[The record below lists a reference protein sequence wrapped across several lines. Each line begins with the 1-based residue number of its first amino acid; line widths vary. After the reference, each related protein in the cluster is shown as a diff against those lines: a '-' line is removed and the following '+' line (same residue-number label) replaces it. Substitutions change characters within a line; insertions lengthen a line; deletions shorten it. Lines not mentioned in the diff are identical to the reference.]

1 MKKIISVFAVAALVS
16 VAASAQGFDKGES
29 KDGNNDAWRE
39 KVRAEQVAFITSE
52 LDLTESEA
60 QKFWPVY
67 NEVQAQRRDAY
78 KESFEAM
85 KELEESIQN
94 QQEPDK
100 KLDKYVS
107 ARKKI
112 AEIENDSVKKYSK
125 VLPKQKVAK
134 LLLSEERFRHN
145 QIGKLGRE
153 GRPGGHGQMR
163 PPGQRP
169 DGQRPQG
176 GRPKGQRPTKK
187 SLPVE
192 Q

>member
-1 MKKIISVFAVAALVS
+1 MKKIISVFALAALMSVAAL
-16 VAASAQGFDKGES
+16 AQDFEKGQ
-29 KDGNNDAWRE
+29 KKGDNDAWRE

-67 NEVQAQRRDAY
+67 NDIQAQRREAY

-94 QQEPDK
+94 DKDQDK

-107 ARKKI
+107 AKRKI

-145 QIGKLGRE
+145 QIGKLGQG
-153 GRPGGHGQMR
+153 GRPGGHGQMHQ
-163 PPGQRP
+163 GQRP
-169 DGQRPQG
+169 DGQRPG
-176 GRPKGQRPTKK
+176 PGKKFQR
-187 SLPVE
+187 E